1 MGSSASLD
9 RRTAAV
15 WERASHVM
23 DPELDES
30 IVDLGFVEDVE
41 IDADGRVEVR
51 FRLPTYWCSPN
62 FAFLMADDIARVVRT
77 LPWVSEVRPRLEDH
91 MCSEEVNRGVE
102 HGLSFADAFAGHQVG
117 GSIEELRETFLRK
130 AFQRRQEAVMLGFR
144 RAGCTDAELV
154 AMDLATFDRSTLRDA
169 EGLRQKPRYRALLL
183 ERGLAAGPQ
192 DLAFVTLEGEPIAAP
207 ALAAHLRALRAIRI
221 NMEAN
226 GALCRGLSEA
236 RYRELHIEPA
246 APDEGHACTGAGT
259 AGACSGCALGG
270 TRTRPPH
277 DTQIPAHAPMAF

>member
-30 IVDLGFVEDVE
+30 IVDLGFVEDVD
-41 IDADGRVEVR
+41 IDADGGVYVR

-62 FAFLMADDIARVVRT
+62 FAFLMADDIARAVRA
-77 LPWVSEVRPRLEDH
+77 LPWVGEVRPRLEDH
-91 MCSEEVNRGVE
+91 MCSDEVNRGVE
-102 HGLSFADAFAGHQVG
+102 LGLSFADAFAGYQVG

-154 AMDLATFDRSTLRDA
+154 AMDLARFDRFTVRDA
-169 EGLRQKPRYRALLL
+169 EGLRQKPRYRSLLL

-192 DLAFVTLEGEPIAAP
+192 DLAFVTLEGEPIAASG
-207 ALAAHLRALRAIRI
+207 LAAHLRALRAIRI

-236 RYRELHIEPA
+236 RYREHHVEPA
-246 APDEGHACTGAGT
+246 EPGEEHACGA
-259 AGACSGCALGG
+259 AGKAEACSGCALGG
-270 TRTRPPH
+270 TRARP